1 VKEESGR
8 DSESKKA
15 YVLDTNALLL
25 GFRGVKNLY
34 TTEEAIKEV
43 KYDEL
48 QVARL
53 EAMLTSGAL
62 KIARP
67 TTEAMEK
74 IKKSA
79 GNQLHRLS
87 QADLTILAA
96 AIDLTKTHEEVIIV
110 TDDYAIQQL
119 ATKLLLS
126 FTPLKHRGI
135 RKTR

>member
-1 VKEESGR
+1 MREESRR
-8 DSESKKA
+8 DSESRA

-25 GFRGVKNLY
+25 GFSGVKNLY

-67 TTEAMEK
+67 TTEAIEK
-74 IKKSA
+74 VKESA
-79 GNQLHRLS
+79 GKQLDKLS
-87 QADLTILAA
+87 QTDLTILAA
-96 AIDLTKTHEEVIIV
+96 ALDLTKTHKKVIIV
-110 TDDYAIQQL
+110 TDDYTIQQL
-119 ATKLLLS
+119 TTKLQLN
-126 FTPLKHRGI
+126 FIPLKHSGI